1 MPAHRVQNWHIYNIK
16 NDLGFLALVGENK
29 GQISFS
35 WKINNLN
42 STHEISTSS
51 SVNFMAF
58 WLRFG
63 FILSSREVK
72 NVSTSLPPKYES
84 MKPNLSQKAM
94 KLGPNDN

>member
-1 MPAHRVQNWHIYNIK
+1 MKQDVLPKLCGAISCVILIQSLK
-16 NDLGFLALVGENK
+16 SLFLPT
-29 GQISFS
+29 I
-35 WKINNLN
+35 N

-72 NVSTSLPPKYES
+72 NVSSSTSLLPKYDS

-94 KLGPNDN
+94 KLGPNDTASLRNC